1 MQIFSASIGWLAT
14 GVVVASYFCKGE
26 RTLRAV
32 QFIGAAMWMSY
43 GIVIN
48 SAPVVAANVLVM
60 AAAAWT
66 ARRKRAVKTGGGA

>member
-1 MQIFSASIGWLAT
+1 MEIFTASIGWGAT
-14 GVVVASYFCKGE
+14 AVVVASYFCKGE

-32 QFIGAAMWMSY
+32 QFVGAAMWMTY

-48 SAPVVAANVLVM
+48 SAPVVVANVMVM

-66 ARRKRAVKTGGGA
+66 ARRKRA

>member
-1 MQIFSASIGWLAT
+1 MEIFSASIGWFAT
-14 GVVVASYFCKGE
+14 AVVVASYFCKGE

-32 QFIGAAMWMSY
+32 QFIGAAMWMTY
-43 GIVIN
+43 GVVIN

-66 ARRKRAVKTGGGA
+66 ARPKRTIKTGGG

>member
-1 MQIFSASIGWLAT
+1 MEIFSASIGWLAT
-14 GVVVASYFCKGE
+14 GVVVASYFCKDQ

-32 QFIGAAMWMSY
+32 QFIGAAMWMTY

-48 SAPVVAANVLVM
+48 SAPVVAANVMVM

-66 ARRKRAVKTGGGA
+66 ARRKRAQ

>member
-1 MQIFSASIGWLAT
+1 MQIITGSIGWAAT
-14 GVVVASYFCKGE
+14 AVVVASYFCKGE

-32 QFIGAAMWMSY
+32 QMLGAAMWMSY
-43 GIVIN
+43 GVAID

-66 ARRKRAVKTGGGA
+66 ARRKRAP